1 MTGEP
6 YVPRFLIR
14 RGARRGWMVWYRHL
28 KGPAKYQER
37 VVVEVSEE
45 EARAIKD
52 ELTKEYIG
60 EW

>member
-1 MTGEP
+1 
-6 YVPRFLIR
+6 
-14 RGARRGWMVWYRHL
+14 MVWYRHL

-45 EARAIKD
+45 DARAIKD